1 MQFSP
6 GNIVRS
12 TAGRDK
18 NQLYVVVAITAKRV
32 MVADGHKRTIS
43 APKPKNCVHLQLVSQ
58 AGCVKT
64 DDEIR
69 HILQNTERKAD
80 EKGGELNGETGCHRS

>member
-6 GNIVRS
+6 GNVVRS

-18 NQLYVVVAITAKRV
+18 DQLYVVIAVTPNRV
-32 MVADGHKRTIS
+32 MVADGHKRTFF
-43 APKPKNCVHLQLVSQ
+43 APKPKNCMHLQLVSQ
-58 AGCVKT
+58 AECVKT

-80 EKGGELNGETGCHRS
+80 EKGGN